1 MCVVEKNRIS
11 LAYTVLAYRSESGPA
26 AGRQR
31 LIVYAPV
38 YTHICDSH
46 SIGDLLKLA
55 QEYLIFVGDDNSIFG
70 PNECIQLFYIC
81 AVTNEIIKA

>member
-1 MCVVEKNRIS
+1 MCVVKKSHFSRINC
-11 LAYTVLAYRSESGPA
+11 VLAYRSESGPA
-26 AGRQR
+26 AGRRR
-31 LIVYAPV
+31 LIVCAPV

-81 AVTNEIIKA
+81 TVTNEIIKA